1 MIPYLF
7 HIGPLYFNMYGFF
20 IALAVIV
27 FVHCASTSALAINYL
42 KPDQLSRIAIYC
54 VIIGVIGSR
63 LLYIL
68 QYPEEFRSWF
78 EYIAIWEGGLI
89 LGGAVVPIIIF
100 LPLYCWYQHIKIT
113 VLLDLAGLYGGLLQ
127 AIARLG
133 CFCAGCCYG
142 YQTDV
147 PWAVTY
153 THPDSVAPLNVPI
166 HPTQLYSSLT
176 QLLIFILIRFGLSRV
191 LKKPGQITGI
201 YLMLSSAE
209 RFMND
214 FWRAEHYDEP
224 RIFHNMLSPN
234 QVFTS
239 AIFFAGLITLII
251 ASIIHS
257 KSYSQTTT
265 HESI

>member
-1 MIPYLF
+1 
-7 HIGPLYFNMYGFF
+7 MYGFF
-20 IALAVIV
+20 IALATIV

-42 KPDQLSRIAIYC
+42 KPEQLSRIAIYC

-68 QYPEEFRSWF
+68 QYPEEFRSSF

-113 VLLDLAGLYGGLLQ
+113 VLLDLAGMYGGLLQ

-133 CFCAGCCYG
+133 CFCAGCCSG
-142 YQTDV
+142 YQTTV

-153 THPDSVAPLNVPI
+153 THPDSVAPLDIPI
-166 HPTQLYSSLT
+166 HSTQLYSSLT
-176 QLLIFILIRFGLSRV
+176 QLFIFILIRFGLSRV
-191 LKKPGQITGI
+191 LKKPGQIAGV

-214 FWRAEHYDEP
+214 FWRAEHYAEP
-224 RIFHNMLSPN
+224 RMIYNLFSPN
-234 QVFTS
+234 QVLS
-239 AIFFAGLITLII
+239 MGILCAGIITLII

-257 KSYSQTTT
+257 EPYRQTTI